1 MNKVKNI
8 FNALIGSA
16 GIVLLI
22 TFGLSVYFEL
32 ISVFFCL
39 LFIGKSGLQ
48 FLFSFKYILNFFFTP
63 PMLVVALIAIVL
75 LAIYDYFKHYATYGV
90 KGKHI

>member
-1 MNKVKNI
+1 MDKVKNI
-8 FNALIGSA
+8 FNALIGST

-22 TFGLSVYFEL
+22 TFGLLVYFEL

-63 PMLVVALIAIVL
+63 PMLVVALVAIVL
-75 LAIYDYFKHYATYGV
+75 LAIYDYFKHYSAYGV

>member
-1 MNKVKNI
+1 MSKAKDI
-8 FNALIGSA
+8 FSALIGSA

-32 ISVFFCL
+32 ISILFCL

-63 PMLVVALIAIVL
+63 PMLVVALVAIVL
-75 LAIYDYFKHYATYGV
+75 LAIYDYFKHYSTYGV